1 MAAEKIQKIAVAGAG
16 LMGHGIA
23 QEFAAAGYQ
32 VKMYDLSDDALHQA
46 QQRIESNLLLLQEAE
61 LVTAAQSQK
70 ALENLSAST
79 KLDEVVGDADLVVE
93 AIAEKLEVKQEIFR
107 RFDEWCPQHTIL
119 ASNTSTF
126 MPSKLAQVTGRADK
140 VLVTHYF
147 NPPFLMPLVEIVRS
161 PATSETTIK
170 TVYDLLEGLGKSPV
184 VVQKEVPGFIGNR
197 IQAAALRE
205 ALALVEEGVA
215 TPQEVDTVIKTS
227 IGRRWAVAGVF
238 EIAEIAGLDLKLA
251 IVEQLF
257 PEIASTQEVS
267 HLLRD
272 KVAQGDL
279 GFKSGKG
286 FYEWPLEAAEALRQR
301 VAHALIEIAR
311 W

>member
-1 MAAEKIQKIAVAGAG
+1 MPGEKIQKIAVVGAG

-32 VKMYDLSDDALHQA
+32 VKMHDLTDDALHQA
-46 QQRIESNLLLLQEAE
+46 QQRIEGNLRMLQEAE
-61 LVTAAQSQK
+61 LVSAEQSRQ
-70 ALENLSAST
+70 ALDNLNTST
-79 KLDEVVGDADLVVE
+79 KLDEVVGDADLVIE
-93 AIAEKLEVKQEIFR
+93 AIAEKLEVKQQIFR
-107 RFDEWCPQHTIL
+107 RCDEWCPSHAIL

-161 PATSETTIK
+161 AATSETTIK
-170 TVYDLLEGLGKSPV
+170 TVYELLAGIGKSPV

-279 GFKSGKG
+279 GFKTGKG
-286 FYEWPLEAAEALRQR
+286 FYEWPPETAEALRQR
-301 VAHALIEIAR
+301 VAQALIEIAR

>member
-1 MAAEKIQKIAVAGAG
+1 MAAEKIQRIAVAGAG

-32 VKMYDLSDDALHQA
+32 VKMYDLTDDALHQA

-79 KLDEVVGDADLVVE
+79 KLEEVVGDADLVVE

-107 RFDEWCPQHTIL
+107 RFDEWCPQHAIL

-126 MPSKLAQVTGRADK
+126 MPSKLAEATGRADK

-170 TVYDLLEGLGKSPV
+170 TVYDLLAGLGKSPV

-286 FYEWPLEAAEALRQR
+286 FYEWPSEEAEALRQR

>member
-1 MAAEKIQKIAVAGAG
+1 MSEKQIQKIAVVGAG

-23 QEFAAAGYQ
+23 LEFAAAGYQ
-32 VKMYDLSDDALHQA
+32 VKMHDLTEEALEHA
-46 QQRIESNLLLLQEAE
+46 QQRVEGNLNLLQEAGLIDE
-61 LVTAAQSQK
+61 AKNRQ
-70 ALENLSAST
+70 ALQNVGAST
-79 KLDEVVGDADLVVE
+79 QLEEVVADADLVVE
-93 AIAEKLEVKQEIFR
+93 AIAEKLDVKQEAFQ
-107 RFDEWCPQHTIL
+107 RFDKLCPPHAIL

-126 MPSKLAQVTGRADK
+126 MPSKLAQVTKRPDK
-140 VLVTHYF
+140 VLVAHYF
-147 NPPFLMPLVEIVRS
+147 NPPFLMPLVEIVRGEK
-161 PATSETTIK
+161 TSEAAIK
-170 TVYDLLEGLGKSPV
+170 TMYDLLAGMGKSPV
-184 VVQKEVPGFIGNR
+184 VVQKEVPGFVGNR

-238 EIAEIAGLDLKLA
+238 EIAEISGLDLKLA

-257 PEIASTQEVS
+257 PSIASTREVS

-272 KVAQGDL
+272 KVAQDEL
-279 GFKSGKG
+279 GFKTGKG
-286 FYEWPLEAAEALRQR
+286 FYEWTPQAAEALRQR
-301 VAHALIEIAR
+301 IAQALIEIAR

>member
-1 MAAEKIQKIAVAGAG
+1 
-16 LMGHGIA
+16 
-23 QEFAAAGYQ
+23 
-32 VKMYDLSDDALHQA
+32 
-46 QQRIESNLLLLQEAE
+46 
-61 LVTAAQSQK
+61 
-70 ALENLSAST
+70 
-79 KLDEVVGDADLVVE
+79 
-93 AIAEKLEVKQEIFR
+93 
-107 RFDEWCPQHTIL
+107 
-119 ASNTSTF
+119 
-126 MPSKLAQVTGRADK
+126 
-140 VLVTHYF
+140 
-147 NPPFLMPLVEIVRS
+147 
-161 PATSETTIK
+161 
-170 TVYDLLEGLGKSPV
+170 
-184 VVQKEVPGFIGNR
+184 VPGFIGNR

-227 IGRRWAVAGVF
+227 IGRRWAVVGVF
-238 EIAEIAGLDLKLA
+238 EIAGLDLKLA

-286 FYEWPLEAAEALRQR
+286 FYEWPPEEAEALRQR